1 MKAMFLLLALLVTLP
16 PALSREAT
24 EQCITYEPNTINL
37 YGRITRKVFAGPHNY
52 ENVAKGDEAEQVW
65 VLRLNRPVCVA
76 ASAQWEAEANVSEIQ
91 LVFGEGSSQYNRYES
106 LLGEKVVA
114 KGRLFHAHTGHH
126 HTKVLLT
133 VRSIKTFK

>member
-1 MKAMFLLLALLVTLP
+1 MFLLLALLVTLP

-37 YGRITRKVFAGPHNY
+37 YGRITRKVFAGPPNY

-76 ASAQWEAEANVSEIQ
+76 AAHSGKQKRMSLKFNLYLARVAVNTTGTNHCSE
-91 LVFGEGSSQYNRYES
+91 
-106 LLGEKVVA
+106 K
-114 KGRLFHAHTGHH
+114 K
-126 HTKVLLT
+126 
-133 VRSIKTFK
+133 

>member
-1 MKAMFLLLALLVTLP
+1 MFLLLALLVTLP
-16 PALSREAT
+16 ALSTEAT
-24 EQCITYEPNTINL
+24 EQCITYEPNTISL
-37 YGRITRKVFAGPHNY
+37 YGRITRKVFAGPPNY

-106 LLGEKVVA
+106 LLGKKVVA
-114 KGRLFHAHTGHH
+114 KGRLFQAHTGHH

-133 VRSIKTFK
+133 VRSITRLK

>member
-16 PALSREAT
+16 ALSTEAT

-37 YGRITRKVFAGPHNY
+37 YGRITRKVFAGPPNY

-91 LVFGEGSSQYNRYES
+91 LVFGEGISQYNRYES
-106 LLGEKVVA
+106 LLGKKVVA

-126 HTKVLLT
+126 HTRVLLT
-133 VRSIKTFK
+133 VRSIKRLK

>member
-16 PALSREAT
+16 ALSTEAT

-37 YGRITRKVFAGPHNY
+37 YGRITRKVFAGPPNY

-91 LVFGEGSSQYNRYES
+91 LVFGEGSSQYNKYES
-106 LLGEKVVA
+106 LLGKKVVA

-126 HTKVLLT
+126 HAKVLLT
-133 VRSIKTFK
+133 VRSIKRLK